1 MTPLTTTREKKLL
14 YVFAAVWLLA
24 NVVLAWL
31 IAVGQVSFTSS
42 SMWIA
47 LLILIP
53 CIVVLMRLIRNPIRD
68 EPTGPKTVKGK
79 LVGLIVVVIIAVLC
93 LQAVLG
99 KFILFTLPVVAAGVL
114 LVLKPKLD
122 KQEWLYASFLA
133 LIAGVGGSAQNGL
146 HSSRLSSGA
155 SCRCR

>member
-1 MTPLTTTREKKLL
+1 MTALIMTKNKKLL
-14 YVFAAVWLLA
+14 YVFVAFWFMA
-24 NVVLAWL
+24 NIVLAWQL
-31 IAVGQVSFTSS
+31 AVGQVSFTSNG
-42 SMWIA
+42 MWIA

-53 CIVVLMRLIRNPIRD
+53 CIVVLMRLIRNPISD
-68 EPTGPKTVKGK
+68 EPVGRKTVKGK
-79 LVGLIVVVIIAVLC
+79 LVGLIVVVVIAVLF

-99 KFILFTLPVVAAGVL
+99 KFILFTLPVVAAVILFL
-114 LVLKPKLD
+114 LKQSLD
-122 KQEWLYASFLA
+122 KREWLYASFLA